1 MLNFPRILITGGAGF
16 VGSSLACAIRQDRP
30 DIKVMAFDNLMCRGS
45 ELNLPRLRAAGVE
58 FLHGDIRNPT
68 DLQEA
73 GQFDLLI
80 DCAAEPSVQAGM
92 NGSPRPVL
100 DNNLFGTVNCL
111 EAARVNNAAF
121 LFLSSSRVYPIQT
134 LNQTPWVESSTRFE
148 WTRVADSTGI
158 SPEGVTEDFPL
169 QGARSWYGASK
180 LASEV
185 VAQEYAASAGMQVL
199 INRCGVLT
207 GPWQMGKVDQG
218 VVALWVM
225 RHHFGLPLKYMGYG
239 GTGQQ
244 VRDILHVQDLYA
256 LIRRQLS
263 APSLWDGRIY
273 NVGGGKRVS
282 ISLAELTEMCQLV
295 TGNIVPISSVP
306 KTSDVDLRIYLTDS
320 SQVQRDFDWK
330 PRLLPEQ
337 IVQDIHCWVKENESA
352 LRPIAGASATT
363 KAVVGTVTESG
374 GPI

>member
-1 MLNFPRILITGGAGF
+1 MTAYANILITGGAGF

-30 DIKVMAFDNLMCRGS
+30 DIKVMAFDNLMRRGS

-68 DLQEA
+68 DLQDA

-121 LFLSSSRVYPIQT
+121 LFLSSSRVYPIET
-134 LNQTPWVESSTRFE
+134 LNQAPWVKSSTRFE
-148 WTRVADSTGI
+148 WTGEADCTGI
-158 SPEGVTEDFPL
+158 SPDGVSENFPL
-169 QGARSWYGASK
+169 EGARSWYGTSK

-185 VAQEYAASAGMQVL
+185 VAQEYAASAGMRVL

-239 GTGQQ
+239 GTGRQ

-256 LIRRQLS
+256 LVRQQLS
-263 APSLWDGRIY
+263 APRLWDGRIY

-295 TGNIVPISSVP
+295 TGNTVPISPVRE
-306 KTSDVDLRIYLTDS
+306 TSDVDLRVYLTDS
-320 SQVQRDFDWK
+320 SRVQRDFDWK
-330 PRLLPEQ
+330 PQLLPEQ
-337 IVQDIHCWVKENESA
+337 IVQDIHCWVKDNESA
-352 LRPIAGASATT
+352 LRSIAGASTASN
-363 KAVVGTVTESG
+363 AVVPTSMESG